1 MNVVVLINGR
11 EAIPVRAIPYVT
23 GRWMSPDVVAKS
35 LAYTDSMNRFEGIY
49 AYQLLA
55 DGGYSQVLP
64 GDWDV
69 VDDLLQGLE
78 SSLNALSD
86 DRKLTRPVWLTEST
100 KQLPAGVFLWRDE
113 FEQAFHRNYSP
124 PRFSL
129 LDERPGDLTLRF
141 SPLISPP
148 EMRGVVM
155 EGFEDSADDLLV
167 GKIRNDQTR
176 LLLSAGDDAAT
187 DRFAQRYFE
196 DGFIKVTR
204 EKAGERNFE
213 AKVAAVNL
221 TDERCIELAHS
232 HELRIADWTALTGIG
247 IGVHWSYVVSAEG
260 VAFRKWTEGEISEA
274 SVDRQIEMHQDNEA
288 VPLKFPCTPA
298 MIIQLIDAAPPGS
311 HRFSI
316 PDVFRQATTEQA
328 PMTDTP
334 AQVPAESQEQS
345 DTASSG
351 APVVTPA
358 YDAGQTDDLTTAT
371 VQKHAKTGEQ
381 AEILRKR
388 QTFIAEFAGVWPTID
403 GDLRD
408 GSRSGLSAVANASHG
423 YWKVGP
429 ALNWAAERGKIQR
442 EKAEA
447 FVRAEGES
455 EMSVLLRA
463 MLDRR

>member
-196 DGFIKVTR
+196 DGFNKVTR

-288 VPLKFPCTPA
+288 APLKFPCTPA
-298 MIIQLIDAAPPGS
+298 MIILFIDAAQPGS
-311 HRFSI
+311 HSFSV
-316 PDVFRQATTEQA
+316 PDAFRQAVTESAQATDTAPQA
-328 PMTDTP
+328 PDE
-334 AQVPAESQEQS
+334 AQEQR
-345 DTASSG
+345 DAARSG
-351 APVVTPA
+351 AQRVTPA
-358 YDAGQTDDLTTAT
+358 DDSPTDDDETDELLPDDEKDETKTPAERRAVHDIAKERGCRRMILANWDTIEKLHGSNPKCIEIWRIVVRNLQDGEKKPVLKT
-371 VQKHAKTGEQ
+371 VRNNRDT
-381 AEILRKR
+381 LRK
-388 QTFIAEFAGVWPTID
+388 AGLIP
-403 GDLRD
+403 
-408 GSRSGLSAVANASHG
+408 
-423 YWKVGP
+423 
-429 ALNWAAERGKIQR
+429 
-442 EKAEA
+442 
-447 FVRAEGES
+447 
-455 EMSVLLRA
+455 
-463 MLDRR
+463 

>member
-35 LAYTDSMNRFEGIY
+35 LAYTDSMSRFEGIY

-69 VDDLLQGLE
+69 VDDLLQGLD
-78 SSLNALSD
+78 SSLNAMSD

-113 FEQAFHRNYSP
+113 FEQAFHRSYSP

-167 GKIRNDQTR
+167 DKIRNDQPR
-176 LLLSAGDDAAT
+176 LLLSAGEDAAT
-187 DRFAQRYFE
+187 DRFAQRHIE
-196 DGFIKVTR
+196 GGFNKVTR

-213 AKVAAVNL
+213 ARVAAVKL
-221 TDERCIELAHS
+221 TDARCIQLANS

-247 IGVHWSYVVSAEG
+247 IGVHWSHLVTTEG
-260 VAFRKWTEGEISEA
+260 VAFRNWTEPRNQG
-274 SVDRQIEMHQDNEA
+274 SVSRPTNRH
-288 VPLKFPCTPA
+288 
-298 MIIQLIDAAPPGS
+298 AP
-311 HRFSI
+311 R
-316 PDVFRQATTEQA
+316 
-328 PMTDTP
+328 
-334 AQVPAESQEQS
+334 
-345 DTASSG
+345 
-351 APVVTPA
+351 
-358 YDAGQTDDLTTAT
+358 
-371 VQKHAKTGEQ
+371 
-381 AEILRKR
+381 
-388 QTFIAEFAGVWPTID
+388 
-403 GDLRD
+403 
-408 GSRSGLSAVANASHG
+408 
-423 YWKVGP
+423 
-429 ALNWAAERGKIQR
+429 
-442 EKAEA
+442 
-447 FVRAEGES
+447 
-455 EMSVLLRA
+455 
-463 MLDRR
+463 

>member
-196 DGFIKVTR
+196 DGFNKVTR

-288 VPLKFPCTPA
+288 VPLRFPCAPA
-298 MIIQLIDAAPPGS
+298 KLLQFIDAAPPGS

-316 PDVFRQATTEQA
+316 PDVFRQAVTEQA

-334 AQVPAESQEQS
+334 ARVPAELQGQS
-345 DTASSG
+345 DITHSG
-351 APVVTPA
+351 APEKAAPVVTP
-358 YDAGQTDDLTTAT
+358 DDDEQGEAATTAQE
-371 VQKHAKTGEQ
+371 QKADATQSTRRIPEQ
-381 AEILRKR
+381 RRQEQEILQVLCELGYSADALPKWVSGKP
-388 QTFIAEFAGVWPTID
+388 GV
-403 GDLRD
+403 
-408 GSRSGLSAVANASHG
+408 
-423 YWKVGP
+423 
-429 ALNWAAERGKIQR
+429 
-442 EKAEA
+442 KAE
-447 FVRAEGES
+447 VRGRFASWQGT
-455 EMSVLLRA
+455 VFDKAWDRLRA
-463 MLDRR
+463 DKRIRDAD